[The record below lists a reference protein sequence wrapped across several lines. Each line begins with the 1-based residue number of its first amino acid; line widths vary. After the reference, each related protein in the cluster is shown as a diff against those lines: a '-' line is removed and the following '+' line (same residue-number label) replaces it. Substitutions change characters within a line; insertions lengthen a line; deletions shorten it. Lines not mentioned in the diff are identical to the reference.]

1 MNPSVIMD
9 PEITNKSIRQHD
21 TNNEII
27 VDNHDLKLIKINYRY
42 FNIRIILQIIN
53 DSYLK
58 NIEIYINGVIKH
70 NL

>member
-1 MNPSVIMD
+1 MD